1 MKASALKY
9 PVLMWAATLATI
21 IIGLVPFHAFLTV
34 WLSSAVGHYT
44 ALRLWKEV
52 LLVVMSLGVAYLLLT
67 DAKIR
72 THTLTRRLVWLVLGY
87 AGLQLLL
94 GALSLRAGTV
104 TLRALGYGLLIN
116 LRFFGFF
123 LLVWA
128 IALRTSRLKNNW
140 QRLLLWPA
148 AAVVAFGLLQMLIL
162 PADFLRHFGYGT
174 STILPYETVNS
185 NRDYVRIMST
195 LRGPNPLGA
204 YLILPATA
212 LLVLGYRATKKRR
225 LVGLLVATILVIAA
239 SFSRSAALGLFV
251 SLATVTLLVARS
263 PLAKKVI
270 YGLAMSLLL
279 IGIIGSLAIHKNS
292 RLENIVLHT
301 QTKSAVRTTSNAGHV
316 RSFESGVSD
325 IIHQPQ
331 GRGPGTAG
339 PASVYNRGQARIA
352 ENYFLQIGQETGI
365 FGLVM
370 FTVIISGVGYL
381 LWLRRADSLALTLF
395 ASLVGLS
402 LVNMLSHA
410 WADDTLAYV
419 WWGLAGIA
427 MASGP
432 QVATVEAIAVKV
444 TPVKVTKRVR

>member
-21 IIGLVPFHAFLTV
+21 IMVFVPYHALLTV
-34 WLSSAVGHYT
+34 WLSTATGHYT

-52 LLVVMSLGVAYLLLT
+52 LLVVISLGVTYLLLT

-87 AGLQLLL
+87 VGLQLLL
-94 GALSLRAGTV
+94 GALSLRTGTV

-116 LRFFGFF
+116 LRFLGFF

-128 IALRTSRLKNNW
+128 IALRTSRLKNTW
-140 QRLLLWPA
+140 LRLLLWPA
-148 AAVVAFGLLQMLIL
+148 AGVVLFGLLQIL
-162 PADFLRHFGYGT
+162 VLPTDFLRHFGYGAN
-174 STILPYETVNS
+174 TILPFETVNS
-185 NRDYVRIMST
+185 NRDYVRIAST

-204 YLILPATA
+204 YLIVPATA
-212 LLVLGYRATKKRR
+212 LLVLAFRAPKKWR
-225 LVGLLVATILVIAA
+225 LSGFLLATVLVLAA
-239 SFSRSAALGLFV
+239 SFSRSAVLGLFV
-251 SLATVTLLVARS
+251 SLATVTLLMARS
-263 PLAKKVI
+263 PLAKKVT
-270 YGLAMSLLL
+270 YGLAAGVLLFV
-279 IGIIGSLAIHKNS
+279 IIGGLAVHKSS

-301 QTKSAVRTTSNAGHV
+301 QTKSAVRTTSNGGHLH
-316 RSFESGVSD
+316 SFMTGITD
-325 IIHQPQ
+325 IARQPQ

-370 FTVIISGVGYL
+370 FMVIIGGVGYL
-381 LWLRRADSLALTLF
+381 LWLRRADPLALTLF
-395 ASLVGLS
+395 ASLVGLT

-427 MASGP
+427 MASVP
-432 QVATVEAIAVKV
+432 ELEAVKV
-444 TPVKVTKRVR
+444 AKRAD